1 MNQPIHIHEL
11 FTYEKVSTRD
21 YKLKAKPLPELIG
34 YEPKTPTPNQIK
46 VNGKTLDTYSDV
58 LFVIR
63 CYSNTR
69 DSEVPSEV
77 KISTTGFLTQ
87 YMNRRRITKCIKSMN
102 ELGIIRVVSDQVI
115 TKKADANGD
124 LILNKKGKPTYSGT
138 TSRSYVWYPANEFKI
153 KKILTDKGIEPMTPQ
168 FNDPH
173 KTTAISDDK
182 IRFSSFVR
190 FKRPTD
196 MEPMELTSY
205 INARLS
211 HNYPILPIIQS
222 KVALINSHYVNK
234 PERIIH
240 YTPTVHYSLG
250 SKWVSGIGIR
260 YFCDFCSYSKEKK
273 DYIPYRN
280 DYLFSEGLDLHYDVK
295 GSVPKISSLI
305 NFGTWS
311 DNSED
316 PYKLMS
322 DAYNKISGELDNPW
336 DSRQR
341 AAIKDIF
348 VRVYFERSVATA
360 TNNALINI
368 KNRGQSIDK
377 EELSNYLSN
386 INKAITS
393 CFGKSLGSEIFFH
406 ESNVYILA
414 LEQLLND
421 GFDVV
426 TCFDSFYAHKKGV
439 NQKDF
444 DSYMDKL
451 LEDCAFKYLEM
462 LHQHKGTF

>member
-1 MNQPIHIHEL
+1 MNYPIHLHEL
-11 FTYEKVSTRD
+11 FTYEKIYTRD

-34 YEPKTPTPNQIK
+34 HEPKTPASNQIK
-46 VNGKTLDTYSDV
+46 ITGKNIDTYSDV

-69 DSEVPSEV
+69 DPEVPSEV
-77 KISTTGFLTQ
+77 RISTSGFLTQ

-102 ELGIIRVVSDQVI
+102 DLGIIVAVSDNELI
-115 TKKADANGD
+115 KRKDSEGEF
-124 LILNKKGKPTYSGT
+124 ILNKKGKPTYTGV

-153 KKILTDKGIEPMTPQ
+153 KKILTDKGLEPMTPQ
-168 FNDPH
+168 FSDTH
-173 KTTAISDDK
+173 KTTSISDDK

-211 HNYPILPIIQS
+211 KNYPILSIIQS
-222 KVALINSHYVNK
+222 KVALINSHYINK

-316 PYKLMS
+316 PYELMS
-322 DAYNKISGELDNPW
+322 NTYNQISGEIDNPW

-341 AAIKDIF
+341 CAIKDIF

-360 TNNALINI
+360 TNNAKKYIED
-368 KNRGQSIDK
+368 RGHSIGK

-393 CFGKSLGSEIFFH
+393 CFGKSLGSEVFFH

-414 LEQLLND
+414 LEKLLND

-439 NQKDF
+439 SQKDF
-444 DSYMDKL
+444 NSYMDKL

-462 LHQHKGTF
+462 LHLHKGTF